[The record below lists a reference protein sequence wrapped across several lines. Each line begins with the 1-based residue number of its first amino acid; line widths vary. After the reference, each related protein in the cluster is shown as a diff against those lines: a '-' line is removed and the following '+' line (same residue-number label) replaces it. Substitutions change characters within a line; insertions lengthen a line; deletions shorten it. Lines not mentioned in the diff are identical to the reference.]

1 MRAGV
6 APEPLG
12 PLCAEPLRI
21 LPAVLASLLRLARAE
36 RLCRERSQ
44 SAPAGRL
51 PLGLLSARPAL
62 SGQAGWRRAR
72 RRYPDRTSGLRFW
85 LAQGAFADQ
94 HFVGRAERVEPSR
107 DPAIGC
113 RVQ

>member
-1 MRAGV
+1 MSPTISIGTSSVVIAGV
-6 APEPLG
+6 TENP
-12 PLCAEPLRI
+12 I
-21 LPAVLASLLRLARAE
+21 RAYADT
-36 RLCRERSQ
+36 LD
-44 SAPAGRL
+44 G
-51 PLGLLSARPAL
+51 G
-62 SGQAGWRRAR
+62 GAR

-94 HFVGRAERVEPSR
+94 HFVGRAEGVEPSR